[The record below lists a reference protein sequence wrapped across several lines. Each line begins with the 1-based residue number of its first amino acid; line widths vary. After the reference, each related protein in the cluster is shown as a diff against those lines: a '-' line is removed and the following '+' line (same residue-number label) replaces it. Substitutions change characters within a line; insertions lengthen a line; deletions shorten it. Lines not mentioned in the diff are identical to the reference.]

1 MPRLILASGSP
12 RRKDL
17 LTQAG
22 ISPDLVISAD
32 IDESPLKKELPR
44 VYTMRMAQEK
54 ARKVRLTNDSDF
66 IISADTVVCCGR
78 TILPKAGDS
87 SQVKQCLKIL
97 SGRSHRVLTAVCVIN
112 PQGKESLKIISTKV
126 AFKRLSNAEIEHYI
140 NSQEGIGKA
149 GGYAIQG
156 LAGCFVNNING
167 SYSSIVGLPLCETVN
182 MLTGLG
188 YAKK

>member
-1 MPRLILASGSP
+1 MPRLILASASP

-17 LTQAG
+17 LAQAG
-22 ISPDLVISAD
+22 ISPDLIVSAD

-54 ARKVRLTNDSDF
+54 AHKVKQGYESAF
-66 IISADTVVCCGR
+66 IISADTVVSCGR
-78 TILPKAGDS
+78 TILPKAENTK
-87 SQVKQCLKIL
+87 QVQECLKIL
-97 SGRSHRVLTAVCVIN
+97 SGRSHTVLTAVCVIN
-112 PQGKESLKIISTKV
+112 PEGKESLKIISTKV
-126 AFKRLSNAEIEHYI
+126 SFKRLSTAEIENYLKS
-140 NSQEGIGKA
+140 NEGIGKA

-188 YAKK
+188 YAR